1 MDVKQ
6 FIKFGL
12 VGGSGVIVNTAVLY
26 YLTDVVGFYYILSSL
41 IATELSI
48 LNNFVW
54 NDLWTFKENRAVSRL
69 RRICT
74 YHLISVGGAVINI
87 SILYGMTQLGMY
99 YLISNGVGIV
109 VAFVWNFCMNKKVTW
124 TTNAQNR

>member
-12 VGGSGVIVNTAVLY
+12 VGGSGVIVNTVVLY
-26 YLTDVVGFYYILSSL
+26 GLTDFVGIYYLASSL

-74 YHLISVGGAVINI
+74 YHIISVGGAVINI
-87 SILYGMTQLGMY
+87 SILYGLTQLGVY
-99 YLISNGVGIV
+99 YLLSNGVGIV
-109 VAFVWNFCMNKKVTW
+109 VAFGWNFLMNKKVTW